1 MGGGG
6 GFDPISIIGNMVFGS
21 VLGTMTRSQ
30 TGGDNSRAEAAAAEA
45 ELQAAE
51 ARRKADRKKTETVL
65 LAKARQTERASQ
77 ATQGGQAGSLGEPGA
92 EFSSAASQLKARLG
106 Q

>member
-21 VLGTMTRSQ
+21 VLGPMARTSDS
-30 TGGDNSRAEAAAAEA
+30 GGNDSAEAAAEA
-45 ELQAAE
+45 EQQAAE
-51 ARRKADRKKTETVL
+51 ARRKADRKKAETAL
-65 LAKARQTERASQ
+65 LAKARQTERA
-77 ATQGGQAGSLGEPGA
+77 AQAGQDAQNESLGTPAGTPVV
-92 EFSSAASQLKARLG
+92 AASLLKARLG